1 VTEKKLGSSK
11 TLHHRE
17 TPDFIAVNK
26 RLAHIVRQR
35 RQELKW
41 TIEQASEKMQ
51 VDPSQLKRIEAASSN
66 PTLALLVTL
75 ANALEIKLSQ
85 LLADD
90 SK

>member
-41 TIEQASEKMQ
+41 TIEQGGSIPVKAHRSGVLEPYAG
-51 VDPSQLKRIEAASSN
+51 VARDPRQRAGNQAVS
-66 PTLALLVTL
+66 TTG
-75 ANALEIKLSQ
+75 
-85 LLADD
+85 
-90 SK
+90 